1 VLTWNNAVDCE
12 EGIRQKIQ
20 TQEVRVGMLPISKK
34 VARLEES
41 QTQAFAARARNM
53 RAQGIDVVSLTA
65 GEPDFPTPQ
74 LIKDAAIKAINE
86 NFTKYTANQ
95 GIPELLHAITH
106 KFQNDNNLKFD
117 TSQILVSCGAKHSV
131 YNALQAIC
139 DEGDEVIVPAPYWV
153 SYPEMVKLVD
163 AKPVIVQTS
172 AENHFKMTAAQLK
185 RTVTKKTK
193 GLILCSPSNPTGA
206 VYTPDEIVELAAVIA
221 QTGIYVIS
229 DEIYEKI
236 IYDGYKHLS
245 IGSIEPIREQVITV
259 NGVSKVFSMT
269 GWRIGY
275 MGARKDIVQAA
286 EKIQSQMTSNAPSIS
301 QKAALAALT
310 SDLSSEVHAMVREFD
325 RRRKFL
331 LAEMDKIKGLKYIYP
346 RGSFTLFVNIKPFLK
361 AKVNSHKLETSD
373 DVVMYFLNEHN
384 VAMVPGS
391 SFGAP
396 HWMRLSYACS
406 MEDLQKA
413 TRRLNNGFQE
423 LTTGSKKRS

>member
-1 VLTWNNAVDCE
+1 ML
-12 EGIRQKIQ
+12 
-20 TQEVRVGMLPISKK
+20 LPISKK
-34 VARLEES
+34 VAKLEES

-53 RAQGIDVVSLTA
+53 RAEGIDVVSLTA

-86 NFTKYTANQ
+86 NFTKYTSNQ

-106 KFQNDNNLKFD
+106 KFQNDNNLRFD
-117 TSQILVSCGAKHSV
+117 TSEILVSCGAKHSV
-131 YNALQAIC
+131 YNALQALC
-139 DEGDEVIVPAPYWV
+139 DKGDEVIVPAPYWV

-163 AKPVIVQTS
+163 AMPVIVQTS
-172 AENHFKMTAAQLK
+172 EENHFKMTPAQL
-185 RTVTKKTK
+185 RRAVTKKTK
-193 GLILCSPSNPTGA
+193 ALILCSPSNPTGA
-206 VYTPDEIVELAAVIA
+206 VYTPEEIFQLAEVVAK
-221 QTGIYVIS
+221 TGIYVVS

-236 IYDGYKHLS
+236 IYDGFQHVS
-245 IGSIEPIREQVITV
+245 IGSFEPIRDQVVTV

-286 EKIQSQMTSNAPSIS
+286 EKIQSQMTSNASSIS

-310 SDLSSEVHAMVREFD
+310 NDLSSEVRGMVNEFD
-325 RRRKFL
+325 RRRKYL
-331 LAEMDKIKGLKYIYP
+331 LAEMNKVKGLKYIYP
-346 RGSFTLFVNIKPFLK
+346 RGSFTLFVNIKPFLS
-361 AKVNSHKLETSD
+361 AKLNSHPILTSD
-373 DVVMYFLNEHN
+373 EVVNFFLNEHN

-413 TRRLNNGFQE
+413 TRRLQNGFQE
-423 LTTGSKKRS
+423 LATGSKKRS

>member
-1 VLTWNNAVDCE
+1 
-12 EGIRQKIQ
+12 
-20 TQEVRVGMLPISKK
+20 MLPISKK
-34 VARLEES
+34 IATLEES
-41 QTQAFAARARNM
+41 QTQAFAARARKM
-53 RAQGIDVVSLTA
+53 RSEGIDVVSLTA

-74 LIKDAAIKAINE
+74 LIKDAAIRAINDD
-86 NFTKYTANQ
+86 FTKYTSNQ

-131 YNALQAIC
+131 YNALQALC
-139 DEGDEVIVPAPYWV
+139 DKGDEVIVPAPYWV

-163 AKPVIVQTS
+163 ASPVIVQTS
-172 AENHFKMTAAQLK
+172 EENHFKMTPAQL
-185 RTVTKKTK
+185 RRAITKKTK
-193 GLILCSPSNPTGA
+193 AFILCSPSNPTGA
-206 VYTPDEIVELAAVIA
+206 VYTPEEIFQLAEVVAK
-221 QTGIYVIS
+221 TGIYVVS

-236 IYDGYKHLS
+236 IYDGFQHVS
-245 IGSIEPIREQVITV
+245 IGSFEPIRDQVVTV

-286 EKIQSQMTSNAPSIS
+286 EKIQSQMTSNASSIS

-310 SDLSSEVHAMVREFD
+310 NDLSGEVQAMVREFD
-325 RRRKFL
+325 RRRKYL
-331 LAEMDKIKGLKYIYP
+331 LAEMNKVKGLKYIYP
-346 RGSFTLFVNIKPFLK
+346 RGSFTLFVNIKPFLR
-361 AKVNSHKLETSD
+361 AKLNAHPILTSD
-373 DVVMYFLNEHN
+373 DVVNYFLNEHN

-413 TRRLNNGFQE
+413 TRRLTNGFAE
-423 LTTGSKKRS
+423 LARG

>member
-1 VLTWNNAVDCE
+1 
-12 EGIRQKIQ
+12 
-20 TQEVRVGMLPISKK
+20 MLPISKK
-34 VARLEES
+34 VAKLEES
-41 QTQAFAARARNM
+41 QTQAFAARARKM
-53 RAQGIDVVSLTA
+53 RSEGIDVVSLTA

-86 NFTKYTANQ
+86 NFTKYTSNQ

-106 KFQNDNNLKFD
+106 KFQNDNNLKFE

-131 YNALQAIC
+131 YNALQALC

-163 AKPVIVQTS
+163 ATPVIVQTS
-172 AENHFKMTAAQLK
+172 EDNHFKMTPAQL
-185 RTVTKKTK
+185 RRAITKKTK
-193 GLILCSPSNPTGA
+193 ALILCSPSNPTGA
-206 VYTPDEIVELAAVIA
+206 VYTPEEVFQIA
-221 QTGIYVIS
+221 EVVAKTGIYVIS

-236 IYDGYKHLS
+236 IYDGYQHVS
-245 IGSIEPIREQVITV
+245 IGSFEPIRDQVVTV

-286 EKIQSQMTSNAPSIS
+286 EKIQSQMTSNASSIS

-310 SDLSSEVHAMVREFD
+310 NDLSGEVQAMVREFD

-331 LAEMDKIKGLKYIYP
+331 LGEMDKIKGLKYIYP

-361 AKVNSHKLETSD
+361 AKVNSHTLTTSD

-413 TRRLNNGFQE
+413 VRRLHNGFAE
-423 LTTGSKKRS
+423 LATRTK